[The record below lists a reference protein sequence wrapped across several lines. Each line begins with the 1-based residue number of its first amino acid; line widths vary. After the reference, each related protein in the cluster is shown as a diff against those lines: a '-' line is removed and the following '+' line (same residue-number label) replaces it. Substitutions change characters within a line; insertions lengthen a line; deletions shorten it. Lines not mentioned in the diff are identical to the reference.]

1 MDDKTGI
8 IIACSIILLIGL
20 RLLYSSIIAL
30 SFYYRLRSNGQ
41 RTKAVISGLEH
52 KKLTLLSR
60 GGDAPVL
67 TFQANSQTV
76 SGVAVNSIYSD
87 IGFYKIGTHV
97 EIYHDKDNPVLFVIK
112 NRKEQILAIFILLVS
127 LFVLTISIW
136 GIIKQIG

>member
-30 SFYYRLRSNGQ
+30 SFYYRLRRNGQ

>member
-1 MDDKTGI
+1 M
-8 IIACSIILLIGL
+8 
-20 RLLYSSIIAL
+20 
-30 SFYYRLRSNGQ
+30 
-41 RTKAVISGLEH
+41 
-52 KKLTLLSR
+52 SR